1 MGISYGDWEKLH
13 RKLDA
18 ILILQ
23 ARLESKIAALTLK
36 QEQVMT
42 DLSALTAEVER
53 NTTVDE
59 SAIALLTGLA
69 AQVESLKTDPVALQ
83 ALADTMRGS
92 SDALAAAV
100 AANTP
105 AAPPA

>member
-18 ILILQ
+18 ILILLSG
-23 ARLESKIAALTLK
+23 LESKIAALTLK
-36 QEQVMT
+36 QEQAMT
-42 DLSALTAEVER
+42 DLTVLTAEVER
-53 NTTVDE
+53 NITVDE
-59 SAIALLTGLA
+59 SAIVLLTGLA
-69 AQVESLKTDPVALQ
+69 AQIEALKTDPVALQ

-100 AANTP
+100 LANTP
-105 AAPPA
+105 AAPV

>member
-42 DLSALTAEVER
+42 DLTALTAEVAR
-53 NTTVDE
+53 NTEVDS

-69 AQVESLKTDPVALQ
+69 AQIEALKTDPVALQ

-100 AANTP
+100 LTNTP
-105 AAPPA
+105 AAPV

>member
-1 MGISYGDWEKLH
+1 MGISYGDWKLLH
-13 RKLDA
+13 DKLDS
-18 ILILQ
+18 ILILVS
-23 ARLESKIAALTLK
+23 RVESVLAVLTMK
-36 QEQVMT
+36 QEQIMA
-42 DLSALTAEVER
+42 DLTALTAEVAR
-53 NTTVDE
+53 NTSVDE

-69 AQVESLKTDPVALQ
+69 AQIEALKTDPVALQ

-105 AAPPA
+105 AAPV

>member
-18 ILILQ
+18 ILIL
-23 ARLESKIAALTLK
+23 LSGLGSKIEALITK
-36 QEQVMT
+36 QEHVMT
-42 DLSALTAEVER
+42 DLTALTAEVER
-53 NTTVDE
+53 NTAVDQ

-69 AQVESLKTDPVALQ
+69 AQIEALKTDPAALQ

-100 AANTP
+100 LANTP
-105 AAPPA
+105 AQP

>member
-1 MGISYGDWEKLH
+1 MGISYRDWKDLND
-13 RKLDA
+13 KLDA
-18 ILILQ
+18 ILIMLS
-23 ARLESKIAALTLK
+23 RVESNIAALTLK
-36 QEQVMT
+36 QEQAMT
-42 DLSALTAEVER
+42 DLTALTAEVAR
-53 NTTVDE
+53 NTEVDS

-69 AQVESLKTDPVALQ
+69 AQIEALKTDPAALQ

-105 AAPPA
+105 AAPV